1 MQLNRIDGNGKEGG
15 TKFRPPIPECLA
27 AHKDGK
33 ALETGYNR
41 CNQSDIQGKKAMLK
55 TTVAGSLP
63 KPSWLAEP
71 EKLWAPWKLEG
82 ETLWEGQC
90 DAALAWIKVQ
100 EDAGIDIV
108 SDGEQFR
115 KHFVHGFLE
124 FVDGID
130 WAKMT
135 TMGIRDNRYNA
146 DVPTVTSKVSRR
158 ESAHSKSVAFCRAH
172 TKGGLKITMP
182 GPMTICDTIADEVYG
197 NRADMAMAFAEILNE
212 EALEL
217 QELGVDTIQFDEP
230 AFNVFMEDVKEWGVA
245 ALNRALKGITVK
257 KAVHIC
263 YGYGIDA
270 NDEWKKTLGSEWRQ
284 YEETF
289 PALNDSDVDQVSL
302 ECAGSKVPMSLMK
315 LLDKKEML
323 VGCID
328 IADKNVETPEQVAVT
343 IRKAMEFVE
352 PDRIFPCTNCGLA
365 PFPRAVAEDKLKS
378 LAAGAEIVRRELGN

>member
-1 MQLNRIDGNGKEGG
+1 
-15 TKFRPPIPECLA
+15 
-27 AHKDGK
+27 
-33 ALETGYNR
+33 
-41 CNQSDIQGKKAMLK
+41 MLK

-82 ETLWEGQC
+82 EELWQGQC
-90 DAALAWIKVQ
+90 DAALIWIKTQ

-135 TMGIRDNRYNA
+135 TMGIRDNRYDA
-146 DVPTVTSKVSRR
+146 DVPTVTAKVKRR
-158 ESAHSKSVAFCRAH
+158 ESAHSKSTAFCRAH

-197 NRADMAMAFAEILNE
+197 KRADMPWAFAEILNE

-217 QELGVDTIQFDEP
+217 QALGVNVIQFDEP
-230 AFNVFMEDVKEWGVA
+230 AFNVFLDDVKEWGVA
-245 ALNRALKGITVK
+245 CLNRAFQGITTK
-257 KAVHIC
+257 KGGQSC
-263 YGYGIDA
+263 SGNCIDA
-270 NDEWKKTLGSEWRQ
+270 NNQWKETLGNEWRQ

-289 PALNDSDVDQVSL
+289 PALNGSVVDQVSL
-302 ECAGSKVPMSLMK
+302 ECAGSHVPHSLMSLLK
-315 LLDKKEML
+315 DKEVM
-323 VGCID
+323 VGSID
-328 IADKNVETPEQVAVT
+328 VANLNVETPEQVAEV
-343 IRKAMEFVE
+343 IRSAMRYVDAE
-352 PDRIFPCTNCGLA
+352 RIYPCTNCGLA
-365 PFPRAVAEDKLKS
+365 PFPRHVAEGKLKA
-378 LAAGAEIVRRELGN
+378 LAAGAAIVRKELGAA